1 MWSQHYS
8 GLGKERM
15 GVGSMNKSW
24 PEWLQ
29 RLTKEMTIREARE
42 VASGSSKHGRG
53 KRKARDWHKRKRR
66 ERKRERKAQR
76 GKR

>member
-1 MWSQHYS
+1 
-8 GLGKERM
+8 
-15 GVGSMNKSW
+15 MNTSW

-29 RLTKEMTIREARE
+29 RLTEDLTVREARE

-53 KRKARDWHKRKRR
+53 KRKPKRR
-66 ERKRERKAQR
+66 AVRVRRKRERVARKAQR